1 MNYLV
6 LVEKMLNGLVTD
18 GTQRWTKTAFHNSIN
33 TIFYYKSKKHTLEQ
47 LKVQKNQS

>member
-6 LVEKMLNGLVTD
+6 LVEKMLNGLVTG
-18 GTQRWTKTAFHNSIN
+18 GTQRWTKTAFHNSIS
-33 TIFYYKSKKHTLEQ
+33 TIFKNKSKKHTLKQ